1 MFERVNRMLIKEF
14 IHVFRDPRMRL
25 VVLVAPVIQLLLF
38 GYAVSTDVKHV
49 DFAVLDLDSTI
60 ASRDFLARFTSSGYF
75 SMSHYVSTEA
85 EAHRLLDHGEVH
97 GVFQINRGFSADLDA
112 GRTATVQLLLDGADS
127 NTASIVGSYA
137 SEIAGSYSSSI
148 LLHRLTKQVGR
159 IRDPAGVSLEV
170 RAWFNENLES
180 RNFYVPGV
188 MASLLAIISLMLTSM
203 AVVREKEIGTMEQ
216 IIATPIRQS
225 EFIIGKTIPF
235 ALICYFDVLLIT
247 LVGVFWFGVPLRGSL
262 LDLLLGTTLYLMSTL
277 SAGLLISTI
286 SSTQQQAMMST
297 FFFMTPAMM
306 LSGFIFPIANMPE
319 IIQWFT
325 YLNPLRYFLIIIRGI
340 FLKGIGLSILWPQY
354 VALFA
359 LGSAC
364 LWIATRRF
372 HKTVS

>member
-1 MFERVNRMLIKEF
+1 MLERIKHMLIKEF
-14 IHVFRDPRMRL
+14 IHVLRDPRMRM
-25 VVLVAPVIQLLLF
+25 VVLVAPLIQLFLF
-38 GYAVSTDVKHV
+38 GYAVNTDVKNAH
-49 DFAVLDLDSTI
+49 FAVLDMDSTI
-60 ASRDFLARFTSSGYF
+60 ASRDFLAHFTSSGYF
-75 SMSHYVSTEA
+75 TMEKYAGSEA
-85 EAHRLLDHGEVH
+85 EAHELLDRGLVH
-97 GVFQINRGFSADLDA
+97 GVFQINRGFSADLSA
-112 GRTATVQLLLDGADS
+112 GRTAQVQLLLDGTDS

-148 LLHRLTKQVGR
+148 LLQRLVRQVGR

-216 IIATPIRQS
+216 IIATPIRQG

-235 ALICYFDVLLIT
+235 ALICYMDVFLIT
-247 LVGVFWFGVPLRGSL
+247 IVGVFWFGVPLRGSL

-277 SAGLLISTI
+277 GAGLLISTI
-286 SSTQQQAMMST
+286 SSTQQQAMMSM
-297 FFFMTPAMM
+297 FFFITPAMM

-319 IIQWFT
+319 VIQWFT
-325 YLNPLRYFLIIIRGI
+325 YLNPLRYYLIIIRGV
-340 FLKGIGLSILWPQY
+340 FLKGVGLDILWPQF
-354 VALFA
+354 VALFL
-359 LGSAC
+359 LGSAS